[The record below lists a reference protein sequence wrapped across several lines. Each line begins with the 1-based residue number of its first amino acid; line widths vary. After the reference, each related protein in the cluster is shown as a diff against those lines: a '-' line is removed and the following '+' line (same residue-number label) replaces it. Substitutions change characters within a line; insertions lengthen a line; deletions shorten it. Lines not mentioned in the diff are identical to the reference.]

1 MAGKYYNEA
10 LKISIYKYRE
20 KLRELGIKRKQYDT
34 PENAL
39 YRNYKRNAI
48 RCVKFLFR
56 EK

>member
-1 MAGKYYNEA
+1 MAGKYCNEA

-34 PENAL
+34 QNAL

-48 RCVKFLFR
+48 RCVKILFR